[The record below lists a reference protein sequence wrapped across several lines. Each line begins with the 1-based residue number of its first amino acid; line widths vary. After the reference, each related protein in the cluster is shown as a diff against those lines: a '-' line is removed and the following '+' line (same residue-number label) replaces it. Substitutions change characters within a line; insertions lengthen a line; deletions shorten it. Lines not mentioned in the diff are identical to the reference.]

1 MSKGAENFGIGVKF
15 YSEDDGGGVNSNKAR
30 KGTSFGENGL
40 KALQNM
46 PISVYAHIA

>member
-30 KGTSFGENGL
+30 KGSSFGKNGL
-40 KALQNM
+40 KALLFQYT
-46 PISVYAHIA
+46 PI